1 MQSNWNEIRVSW
13 SSKKQKKKK
22 TSKHGH
28 LHGGLYSTLT
38 SLTSILHEHF
48 FSQVRNLS
56 KFSPFEAPIVDEGA
70 KRGTNATPVT
80 YDRRL
85 ETRAERSLWKN
96 TFFLGRPSNSTRHTP
111 HVMINRSL
119 SPLLAVVLRG
129 MTLRLFRRMCVP
141 AACVDSRVKSGNQ
154 ATFARSKRPPRRPDR
169 RSNLRKHWLPASSL
183 SALILANNRC
193 RID

>member
-28 LHGGLYSTLT
+28 LHGGRYSTLT

-119 SPLLAVVLRG
+119 SLLFWQWYFAGWHSV
-129 MTLRLFRRMCVP
+129 FRRMCVP

-154 ATFARSKRPPRRPDR
+154 ATIARSKRPPRRPDR
-169 RSNLRKHWLPASSL
+169 RSNLRKHWPPASSL

>member
-1 MQSNWNEIRVSW
+1 MKFVSRDHQR
-13 SSKKQKKKK
+13 SKKKK

-28 LHGGLYSTLT
+28 LHGGRYSTLT
-38 SLTSILHEHF
+38 SLTLILHEHF

-129 MTLRLFRRMCVP
+129 MTLRISKNVRPRSVCRFAREIR
-141 AACVDSRVKSGNQ
+141 KSGHHR
-154 ATFARSKRPPRRPDR
+154 TIETSSTPPR
-169 RSNLRKHWLPASSL
+169 SSL
-183 SALILANNRC
+183 QSS
-193 RID
+193 